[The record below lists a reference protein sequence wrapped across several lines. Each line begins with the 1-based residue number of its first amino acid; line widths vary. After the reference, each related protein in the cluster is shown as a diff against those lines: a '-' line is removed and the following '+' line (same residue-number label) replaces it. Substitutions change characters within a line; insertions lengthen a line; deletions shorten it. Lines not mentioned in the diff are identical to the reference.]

1 MTTVDPRATPRLE
14 IISDVVCPWCYI
26 GKHRLEQGLA
36 LLDESITFDI
46 TWRPYELNPDLPK
59 DGMDR
64 NDYCE
69 AKFGSLDQARQI
81 YENVAANAHADG
93 LPMAI
98 ERIARTPNT
107 RVAHRLIELAGG
119 HGCQNSMVDA
129 LFQAYFV
136 DGRDIGDSDTLKQLA
151 LAAGLDAGEIELT
164 LADNAGDAAIE
175 AQEREAHEL
184 GVHGVPA
191 FVYNGR
197 MLFSGAQSPQT
208 IALALKRA
216 IAKGL

>member
-1 MTTVDPRATPRLE
+1 MTTTGPRAIPRLE

-26 GKHRLEQGLA
+26 GKHRLARGLA

-46 TWRPYELNPDLPK
+46 AWRPYELNPGLPK

-64 NDYCE
+64 SDYCE
-69 AKFGSLDQARQI
+69 AKFGSLAQARQI

-107 RVAHRLIELAGG
+107 RAAHRLIELAGRQ
-119 HGCQNSMVDA
+119 GCQNDVVDA

-136 DGRDIGDSDTLKQLA
+136 DGRDIGASDTLTQLA
-151 LAAGLDAGEIELT
+151 LAAGLNADDIELT
-164 LADNAGDAAIE
+164 LGDAVGDAAIE
-175 AQEREAHEL
+175 AQEREAREL

-197 MLFSGAQSPQT
+197 MLFSGAQSPET
-208 IALALKRA
+208 MALALKRA